1 MPSLQLPSEVVAVL
15 RNFYTCEY
23 TTVNRQGQ
31 PVTWPSVT
39 YFDEGA
45 GMIVAAV
52 SVAFPVKAYN
62 ARRHPQVSMLYSD
75 PTGSGLE
82 DPPAVLVQ
90 GDARVAEV
98 LEYTPPIIGLFKKV
112 RRQQPDSAKFTANN
126 LTRNLFV
133 WYLFQRIA
141 LVVEPRRILV
151 WPHRDFSQAPSEVE
165 VRYVE

>member
-1 MPSLQLPSEVVAVL
+1 MPSLQLPSEVADVL

-23 TTVNRQGQ
+23 TTMNRQGQ
-31 PVTWPSVT
+31 PITWPAVT

-45 GMIVAAV
+45 GNLVSAV

-62 ARRHPQVSMLYSD
+62 ARRHPKVSLLYSD
-75 PTGSGLE
+75 PTGSRLE
-82 DPPAVLVQ
+82 DPHAVLVQ
-90 GDARVAEV
+90 GDATVAEV

-112 RRQQPDSAKFTANN
+112 RKQQPDSARFTSNK

-133 WYLFQRIA
+133 WYLFQRIS

-151 WPHRDFSQAPSEVE
+151 WPNRDFSQVPTEVE